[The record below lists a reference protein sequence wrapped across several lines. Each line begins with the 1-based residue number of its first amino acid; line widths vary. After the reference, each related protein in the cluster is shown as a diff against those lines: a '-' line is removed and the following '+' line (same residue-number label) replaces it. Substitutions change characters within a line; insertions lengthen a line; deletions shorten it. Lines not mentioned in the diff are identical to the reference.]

1 MTTRPVLRTALR
13 LTAWWLGALAIVLLL
28 LRLAMSQADALT
40 PRIEAWLETR
50 VGVPVN
56 IQRLT
61 LAFERNDIQLMVGDV
76 SAQTP
81 NGYPLFKLD
90 HAKLRLDIWASLI
103 ARAPIFNDADVRG
116 TEFHLYR
123 LFGDKWQWPAPAKL
137 PVMEQQ
143 PKLNLEALDRWVGI
157 LLRQRLSVEDTRV
170 VLHGERNTVDLH
182 APTLLLGGDDQGTQL
197 EGSINL
203 ISRSEDT
210 PSRPLPTA
218 HVQAEIAPGEEGYRD
233 FSGALNIDIQ
243 LDHLALLAEV
253 LRPDYVPRV
262 TQAGGDAKFWGRWY
276 QGQLDQARV
285 GVEMPQ
291 LTLRH
296 DVQRAILR
304 DVEALGQWERDGE
317 GGEAWLSGNA
327 QSVEWAQPAGVSEG
341 PALPRH
347 LYVTHQPDNW
357 ELRTSAFELA
367 SLAAWRDY
375 VLLPE
380 SVTRVLQTLSPRG
393 QVEGLRLGQR
403 AGEWGVDAA
412 ISNLEVLPW
421 QQAPGGGPLDAW
433 VQARDFRGRV
443 EFANHR
449 DSTLYFPEIFDAPMQ
464 LQHATGQVEW
474 VYDGP
479 RALVSGRDIA
489 LDWDGARVTGGF
501 GLVTDAERGHFG
513 LDIDFQDVDAAERP
527 LAQWVPMQLLDPEL
541 REWLGRDVGGYVT
554 QGALKLSQP
563 LGDDVSSDDVVTTL
577 DLSLRDGYLPIA
589 PGWPKLNEL
598 AGRLKWQN
606 NNLLAE
612 IERGQSQGVVLTQ
625 GALRMKDDALALSGN
640 WQSSG
645 QDALAFLTAIPDVD
659 MPALG
664 SLDLQGDI
672 DGDLALAMSLDEE
685 DDLAL
690 EINAKPQGMQLA
702 YGDIAARIEA
712 LEGDLTW
719 QQQGEQNALVGQL
732 DGRLLGGPVSAAIDT
747 RRDGVAL
754 QGETSAEALL
764 GIAGLSGDAAASL
777 AEGRTSWQGQ
787 LMLASSPTLSLESDW
802 QGVAVKLPA
811 PFAKTAQQAWPWTLN
826 ASLSPLRIESRLGD
840 IADLHVHAPEDE
852 LAGSVRLGS
861 ASRRT
866 PDWRQTPGWQVSAD
880 VERLDIAAWQAALSP
895 VLQASGAQR
904 SDAVSA
910 SAMPPLAVNIATGCV
925 VLRGDCLGGGK
936 AEGSLSDDQLS
947 LLIDSDV
954 LTGRIDYRPSQR
966 APLDVALSR
975 LSLDPIVE
983 VFSAQATDDDAA
995 ASVEGSAL
1003 MPSSWRQSVDTDAP
1017 APAAPMGL
1025 PGWLA
1030 DIPDGRFRLATMLL
1044 EGKRMGPLTAFWHA
1058 DGKGMSLDPVGLTLG
1073 QLTASGA
1080 LHWEGSSVNSQ
1091 TRAEMSIRG
1100 GDIASALDRL
1110 DQPVAMRSRSTQAD
1124 ASLAWSGAP
1133 WQLELA
1139 RAGGEMTVDVR
1150 DGRFLTLE
1158 SAPARLVGL
1167 LNLDNIL
1174 RRLRLDFSDVTG
1186 QGTAFDRVHGAADIA
1201 EGQLMLRGPLQIEAP
1216 ATTLTLTGDVDLV
1229 RRELDQRLGVALP
1242 VSQSLPMA
1250 AIAIGAPVVG
1260 GALFLADQMFGD
1272 ALDQATTIYYRVE
1285 GPWASPQVTLEGSR

>member
-1 MTTRPVLRTALR
+1 MTTRSVVRTALR
-13 LTAWWLGALAIVLLL
+13 LAAWWLGALAIVLLL

-40 PRIEAWLETR
+40 PRIEAWLETQ
-50 VGVPVN
+50 VGVPVT

-61 LAFERNDIQLMVGDV
+61 LAFERNDIQLMVGEV

-81 NGYPLFKLD
+81 DGYPLFKLD
-90 HAKLRLDIWASLI
+90 HAKLRLDVWASLI

-123 LFGDKWQWPAPAKL
+123 LFSDEWQWPAPAKL
-137 PVMEQQ
+137 PVVDQQ
-143 PKLNLEALDRWVGI
+143 PAINLEALDRWAGI
-157 LLRQRLSVEDTRV
+157 LLRQQLSVEDTRL

-182 APTLLLGGDDQGTQL
+182 APTLLLGGDNQGTQL

-203 ISRSEDT
+203 VSRSEDT
-210 PSRPLPTA
+210 PSRPLPTV
-218 HVQAEIAPGEEGYRD
+218 HLQAEIAPGDQGYRD
-233 FSGALNIDIQ
+233 FSGALNVEIQ
-243 LDHLALLAEV
+243 LDHLALLADV
-253 LRPDYVPRV
+253 LRPDYVPQI
-262 TQAGGDAKFWGRWY
+262 TQAGGDAKLWGRWY
-276 QGQLDQARV
+276 RGQLDQARV
-285 GVEMPQ
+285 GIEIPQ

-304 DVEALGQWERDGE
+304 DVEALGQWEREGE

-327 QSVEWAQPAGVSEG
+327 QNVEWAQPAGVSEG

-347 LYVTHQPDNW
+347 WYLTHQPDSW

-375 VLLPE
+375 ILLPE

-393 QVEGLRLGQR
+393 QVEGLSLGQR

-421 QQAPGGGPLDAW
+421 EQAPGGGPLDAW

-443 EFANHR
+443 QFANHR
-449 DSTLYFPEIFDAPMQ
+449 ESTLYFPELFATPMQ

-489 LDWDGARVTGGF
+489 LDWDGARLTGGF

-527 LAQWVPMQLLDPEL
+527 LAQWVPMKILAPEL
-541 REWLGRDVGGYVT
+541 REWLSRDVGGYVT

-563 LGDDVSSDDVVTTL
+563 LGDDVSSEEVVTTL
-577 DLSLRDGYLPIA
+577 DLVLRDGYLPIA
-589 PGWPKLNEL
+589 PGWPQLSEL
-598 AGRLKWQN
+598 AGRLTWQN
-606 NNLLAE
+606 NNLLAD

-625 GALRMKDDALALSGN
+625 GALRMQDEMLALSGD

-645 QDALAFLTAIPDVD
+645 QDALAFLAAMPDID
-659 MPALG
+659 MPSLG
-664 SLDLQGDI
+664 ALDLRGDI
-672 DGDLALAMSLDEE
+672 DGDLALAMSLHNEN
-685 DDLAL
+685 DLAL
-690 EINAKPQGMQLA
+690 EINAAPQGMQLG
-702 YGDIAARIEA
+702 YGDLGER
-712 LEGDLTW
+712 LDVLDGDLTW
-719 QQQGEQNALVGQL
+719 QQQGKRNALVGQL
-732 DGRLLGGPVSAAIDT
+732 NGRLMGGPVSAVIDT
-747 RRDGVAL
+747 RRDGIAL
-754 QGETSAEALL
+754 QGQAAAERLL
-764 GIAGLSGDAAASL
+764 GLADLSGDVAASL
-777 AEGRTSWQGQ
+777 AEGRTAWQGQ
-787 LMLASSPTLSLESDW
+787 LVLAPSPTLSLESDW

-840 IADLHVHAPEDE
+840 IADLHVQAPEGE
-852 LAGSVRLGS
+852 LAGNVRLGS
-861 ASRRT
+861 GSRRT
-866 PDWRQTPGWQVSAD
+866 PDWRHTPGWQVSAD
-880 VERLDIAAWQAALSP
+880 VERLDIAAWQAAISP
-895 VLQASGAQR
+895 ILPAPGAQD
-904 SDAVSA
+904 SDAA
-910 SAMPPLAVNIATGCV
+910 SDVPPLALDVATGCV
-925 VLRGDCLGGGK
+925 VFRGDCLGGGT
-936 AEGSLSDDQLS
+936 AEGSLGDDQLS

-954 LTGRIDYRPSQR
+954 LMGRVDYRPAQSI
-966 APLDVALSR
+966 PLDIALSR

-983 VFSAQATDDDAA
+983 AFSTEDSEGDVTPRSGDAA
-995 ASVEGSAL
+995 ST
-1003 MPSSWRQSVDTDAP
+1003 PSSWRQSVDTDAP
-1017 APAAPMGL
+1017 APTAPMGL
-1025 PGWLA
+1025 PDWLA

-1044 EGKRMGPLTAFWHA
+1044 EGKRIGPLTAFWHTDEA
-1058 DGKGMSLDPVGLTLG
+1058 GFTLDPVGLTLG
-1073 QLTASGA
+1073 QLTASGS
-1080 LHWEGSSVNSQ
+1080 LHWQGSSANSQ

-1100 GDIASALDRL
+1100 GDIASALEHL

-1124 ASLAWSGAP
+1124 ANLAWPGAP
-1133 WQLELA
+1133 WQLNLA
-1139 RAGGEMTVDVR
+1139 RAGGELTADVR

-1186 QGTAFDRVHGAADIA
+1186 QGTAFDRVHGAADVA
-1201 EGQLMLRGPLQIEAP
+1201 DGRMMLRGPLQIEAP

>member
-1 MTTRPVLRTALR
+1 MTTRPVVRTALR
-13 LTAWWLGALAIVLLL
+13 LAAWWLGALAIVLLL
-28 LRLAMSQADALT
+28 MRLAMSQADALT
-40 PRIEAWLETR
+40 PRIEAWLEAR

-61 LAFERNDIQLMVGDV
+61 LAFERNDIELMVGDV

-90 HAKLRLDIWASLI
+90 HAKLRLDVWASLI

-123 LFGDKWQWPAPAKL
+123 LFSDEWQWPAPAKL
-137 PVMEQQ
+137 PAIEEE
-143 PKLNLEALDRWVGI
+143 PALNLEALDRWTGV
-157 LLRQRLSVEDTRV
+157 LLRQRLSVENTRV
-170 VLHGERNTVDLH
+170 VLHGERNTVDVH
-182 APTLLLGGDDQGTQL
+182 APVLLLGGDDQGTQL
-197 EGSINL
+197 EGSLNL
-203 ISRSEDT
+203 ISRSADT
-210 PSRPLPTA
+210 PSRPLPT
-218 HVQAEIAPGEEGYRD
+218 VYLQAEIAPGERGYRD
-233 FSGALNIDIQ
+233 FSGALNVEVQ

-253 LRPDYVPRV
+253 LRPDYVPRI
-262 TQAGGDAKFWGRWY
+262 TQAGGDAKLWGRWY

-285 GVEMPQ
+285 GVEIPQ

-304 DVEALGQWERDGE
+304 DVEALGQWERNGK
-317 GGEAWLSGNA
+317 GGEAWLSGDA
-327 QSVEWAQPAGVSEG
+327 QKVEWAQPAGVSEG

-347 LYVTHQPDNW
+347 WYLTHQPDNW

-375 VLLPE
+375 ILLPE

-393 QVEGLRLGQR
+393 QVEGLSLGQR
-403 AGEWGVDAA
+403 SGEWGVDAA

-421 QQAPGGGPLDAW
+421 EQAPGGGPLDAW

-443 EFANHR
+443 QFANHR
-449 DSTLYFPEIFDAPMQ
+449 ESTLYFPEIFDAPMQ

-489 LDWDGARVTGGF
+489 LEWDGARVTGGF

-513 LDIDFQDVDAAERP
+513 LDIDFQDVDAAQRP
-527 LAQWVPMQLLDPEL
+527 LAQWVPMKILDPEL

-563 LGDDVSSDDVVTTL
+563 LGDDVSSDEVVTTL
-577 DLSLRDGYLPIA
+577 DLTLRDGYLPIA
-589 PGWPKLNEL
+589 PGWPQLNQL

-612 IERGQSQGVVLTQ
+612 IEHGQSQGLVLTQ
-625 GALRMKDDALALSGN
+625 GALRMQDKALTLSGD

-645 QDALAFLTAIPDVD
+645 QDALAFLTAIPDID
-659 MPALG
+659 MPPLG

-672 DGDLALAMSLDEE
+672 DGDLALAMSLDDE

-690 EINAKPQGMQLA
+690 EVNAEPQGMQLG
-702 YGDIAARIEA
+702 YGDLGERIDA
-712 LEGDLTW
+712 LQGDLTW

-732 DGRLLGGPVSAAIDT
+732 NGRLLGGPVSAAIDT
-747 RRDGVAL
+747 RRDGIAL
-754 QGETSAEALL
+754 QGQASAERLL
-764 GIAGLSGDAAASL
+764 GMAGLPGDAAASL
-777 AEGRTSWQGQ
+777 AEGRTAWQGQ
-787 LMLASSPTLSLESDW
+787 LVLSSSPTLSLESDW

-811 PFAKTAQQAWPWTLN
+811 PFAKTAQQAWPWTLS
-826 ASLSPLRIESRLGD
+826 AGLSPVRIESRLGE
-840 IADLHVHAPEDE
+840 IADLHVHAPEGE

-861 ASRRT
+861 ASRRA
-866 PDWRQTPGWQVSAD
+866 PDWRQTPGWQLAAD
-880 VERLDIAAWQAALSP
+880 VERLDIAAWQAAISP
-895 VLQASGAQR
+895 ILQASGVQR

-910 SAMPPLAVNIATGCV
+910 SAMPPLSLDVATDCV
-925 VLRGDCLGGGK
+925 VYRTECLGGGT
-936 AEGSLSDDQLS
+936 AEGSLGDDQLS
-947 LLIDSDV
+947 LLIDSDI
-954 LTGRIDYRPSQR
+954 LMGRIDYRPAQST
-966 APLDVALSR
+966 PLDVALSR
-975 LSLDPIVE
+975 LSLDPIVKALSSE
-983 VFSAQATDDDAA
+983 AGAAEPSEAATP
-995 ASVEGSAL
+995 
-1003 MPSSWRQSVDTDAP
+1003 MPTSWRQSVDTDAP
-1017 APAAPMGL
+1017 APTAPMGL

-1030 DIPDGRFRLATMLL
+1030 DIPNGRFRLATMLL
-1044 EGKRMGPLTAFWHA
+1044 EGKRIGPLTAFWHTDEA
-1058 DGKGMSLDPVGLTLG
+1058 GFTLDPVGLTLG

-1080 LHWEGSSVNSQ
+1080 LRWEGSSDTSQ

-1124 ASLAWSGAP
+1124 ANLAWSGAP
-1133 WQLELA
+1133 WQLDLA
-1139 RAGGEMTVDVR
+1139 QAGGEMTVDVR

-1201 EGQLMLRGPLQIEAP
+1201 DGQLMLRGPLQIEAP
-1216 ATTLTLTGDVDLV
+1216 AATLTLTGDVDLV

-1242 VSQSLPMA
+1242 VSQNLPMA
-1250 AIAIGAPVVG
+1250 AIAIGAPIVG
-1260 GALFLADQMFGD
+1260 GALFLADQVFGD

-1285 GPWASPQVTLEGSR
+1285 GPWASPQVTLEGTR